1 MDKPQVKQSGRR
13 LMEGKVPNNAGE
25 KPGRQA
31 KISYFS
37 KMKGITQSPPR
48 VGVSE
53 IVWAW
58 VGAFIGIAAVAYANY
73 HVLEET
79 DFVMVIGSFGATAVL
94 LYGAIKSPLAQPRN
108 CLGGHLISAVIGVTC
123 YKLFQ
128 PHMWLASSMAV
139 STAIAAMH
147 ATKTLHP
154 PGGATALIAVIGS
167 TKIHNMGYLYA
178 LIPTGLGAAIMLVVA
193 LVVNNIPQ
201 SRRYPE
207 FWI

>member
-1 MDKPQVKQSGRR
+1 
-13 LMEGKVPNNAGE
+13 MEGKVPKNAANTPVVSVGAGA
-25 KPGRQA
+25 KPGRPV
-31 KISYFS
+31 KIGYFS

-48 VGVSE
+48 VGVAE

-58 VGAFIGIAAVAYANY
+58 VGAFIGIAAVAYVNY
-73 HVLEET
+73 NVLEET

-123 YKLFQ
+123 YKLFST
-128 PHMWLASSMAV
+128 HMWLASSMAV

-167 TKIHNMGYLYA
+167 TKIHHLGYWYA
-178 LIPTGLGAAIMLVVA
+178 LMPTGLGAAIMLVVA
-193 LVVNNIPQ
+193 LVVNNIPP